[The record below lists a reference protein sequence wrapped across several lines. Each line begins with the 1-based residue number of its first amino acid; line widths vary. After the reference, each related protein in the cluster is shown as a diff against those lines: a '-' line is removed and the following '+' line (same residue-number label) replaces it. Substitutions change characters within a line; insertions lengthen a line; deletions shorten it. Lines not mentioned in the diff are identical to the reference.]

1 MTHAGTIPAIVERL
15 TVGAAP
21 ADAFAAFTEG
31 LDAWWPRDF
40 TWSGPGAQRVGLE
53 PRPGG
58 FLHEIGPHGMRLD
71 WGRISVWEPPHR
83 LAFSWQVGP
92 DRVPVASPA
101 HASQV
106 EVTFAPEGASGT
118 LVTVSHHGWDRHGE
132 RGAAY
137 REQMVAARA
146 WPTMLE
152 RYAAVVGPREEAPWT
167 GLTT

>member
-1 MTHAGTIPAIVERL
+1 MTAATIPAIVERL
-15 TVGAAP
+15 TVRATP

-31 LDAWWPRDF
+31 LDSWWPRES
-40 TWSGPGAQRVGLE
+40 TWSGSGAQRVALE

-92 DRVPVASPA
+92 DRVPVPSPA
-101 HASQV
+101 EASQV
-106 EVTFAPEGASGT
+106 EVRFEAEAADRTR
-118 LVTVSHHGWDRHGE
+118 VTVTHDGWERHGE
-132 RGAAY
+132 AGAAY
-137 REQMVAARA
+137 REQMASTGA
-146 WPTMLE
+146 WAQMLE
-152 RYAAVVGPREEAPWT
+152 RYAAVVAPRAEAPWS